1 MNRTDSVCRIKAN
14 GVSIPLAREMG
25 SESML
30 TAMHRFVE
38 AVNQMDDTILVPS
51 RLKDIPVGKLNAN
64 GQIETGN
71 NKAAVVA
78 ALGID
83 PAGDVNSVKR
93 DLFSFYTM
101 LNAVKTELVRGTR
114 PDEDDT
120 SDCLFQHDSAPPVT
134 DTGDQQSQHVARQ
147 FRQHISGLFT
157 VLIQMTETAN
167 YLSARYQEELDMGA
181 SNGVIL

>member
-71 NKAAVVA
+71 NKATVVS

-83 PAGDVNSVKR
+83 PAGGDVNSAKR

-120 SDCLFQHDSAPPVT
+120 TDGLFQHDSVPPGT
-134 DTGDQQSQHVARQ
+134 DSGDQQSQHVARQ
-147 FRQHISGLFT
+147 FRQHISGLFK
-157 VLIQMTETAN
+157 VLIQMTDTAN
-167 YLSARYQEELDMGA
+167 YLSVRYQEELDMGA
-181 SNGVIL
+181 